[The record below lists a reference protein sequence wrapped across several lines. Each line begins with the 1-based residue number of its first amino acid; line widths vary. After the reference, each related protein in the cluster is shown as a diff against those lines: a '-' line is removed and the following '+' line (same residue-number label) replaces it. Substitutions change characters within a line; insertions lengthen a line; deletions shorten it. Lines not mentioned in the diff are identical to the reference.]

1 MLQNIEFI
9 GVFCE
14 GAAFGTA
21 PLTSKK
27 DKLQNKE
34 KKATLLLASKGN
46 PFTAYK
52 KCLLYVLCG
61 IQSCRC

>member
-14 GAAFGTA
+14 RAAFGTA

-34 KKATLLLASKGN
+34 KKATLALAN
-46 PFTAYK
+46 K
-52 KCLLYVLCG
+52 KNRLMLRLEFSHAVV
-61 IQSCRC
+61 QHH

>member
-34 KKATLLLASKGN
+34 SNFIAGKLGESI
-46 PFTAYK
+46 YS
-52 KCLLYVLCG
+52 
-61 IQSCRC
+61 I